1 LIRNRATPAAS
12 ALRRGGLLAA
22 SLFVVWHAFA
32 LVVAPFP
39 PSYLSGRVHAAIFPY
54 LSVLYLDTDWNFF
67 APTPAPGRFVRYVV
81 ETRDGGGHP
90 FRLTEDRRPGP
101 SAMGLRKVYDGIHPD
116 RPEHYESVGRFLCRR
131 HAGLEPVTVT
141 FFVHRQIPITP
152 EAYVAGRRPLDGDLV
167 EVETLPPVSCP
178 RQLLSR
184 AG

>member
-1 LIRNRATPAAS
+1 MIRKGSTPAAS
-12 ALRRGGLLAA
+12 ALGRGGLLAA

-39 PSYLSGRVHAAIFPY
+39 PSYLSGSVHAAIFPY

-81 ETRDGGGHP
+81 QAGDGSSHA

-101 SAMGLRKVYDGIHPD
+101 SAMRLRKVYDGIHPD
-116 RPEHYESVGRFLCRR
+116 RPEHYASVGRFLCRR

-141 FFVHRQIPITP
+141 FSVHRQIPITP
-152 EAYVAGRRPLDGDLV
+152 EAYVAGRRPLDADLV
-167 EVETLPPVSCP
+167 EVETLSPVSCADP
-178 RQLLSR
+178 SPSR
-184 AG
+184 SG